1 MLLVFDI
8 GNTNIV
14 LGVFQGERL
23 LRSWRVSTRRE
34 QTSHEYAVLCRN
46 LFSLADLEAGKIEA
60 SVISSVVPPL
70 NDAFDTLCREFF
82 HVEPFFVEPEH
93 QSLMPILYDHP
104 SDVGADRLI
113 NALATRELFG
123 APAIIVDFGT
133 ATTFDAVSAEG
144 AYVGGNIAPGIGISS
159 EALFQ
164 RAAKLPRIEIKRP
177 TRSIGRSTVES
188 MQAGIFYGYVGL
200 VDGIL
205 RRMSTE
211 LGGNPI
217 VVATGG
223 YAGLI
228 GQGLDGFDRI
238 EPDLT
243 LLGLRLFYAQI
254 FS

>member
-14 LGVFQGERL
+14 VGVFEGERL

-34 QTSHEYAVLCRN
+34 QTTHEYAVLCRN
-46 LFSLADLEAGKIEA
+46 LFSLADLQAAEIGAA
-60 SVISSVVPPL
+60 VIGSVVPPL

-82 HVEPFFVEPEH
+82 HVQPLFVVPERQH
-93 QSLMPILYDHP
+93 LMSILYDHP
-104 SDVGADRLI
+104 SDVGADRLV
-113 NALATRELFG
+113 NALAARELYG

-144 AYVGGNIAPGIGISS
+144 AYVGGNIAPGIGVSS

-177 TRSIGRSTVES
+177 ERSIGRSTVES
-188 MQAGIFYGYVGL
+188 MQAGIYFGYVGL
-200 VDGIL
+200 VEGIL
-205 RRMSTE
+205 QRMAEE

-217 VVATGG
+217 IVATGG
-223 YAGLI
+223 FAPMI
-228 GQGLDGFDRI
+228 GQGLDRFDRI

-243 LLGLRLFYAQI
+243 LLGLRLYHDQTVT
-254 FS
+254 